1 MQRDSPNLQSREVSG
16 HRAPIETASS
26 ELTRDIN
33 RDLILE
39 RIRSLQPISRVD
51 LARASGLQPS
61 TVSSIVEQLLEEK
74 WIEEGASIRTSRG
87 RRPTMLCLNRS
98 SAMLVADVR
107 PLHAVLAV
115 VDLNGQ
121 ILSRQAVPLGSDA
134 RQGTGAIAAG
144 MRVLRQSFPEK
155 TFEGV
160 GLSMPG
166 RVNPE
171 NSRLI
176 LAPNLRWSN
185 FDIRRTLARQLGLP
199 VALENAA
206 NACLLSEIWF
216 GHMDGVR
223 NALLITISEGLGAAI
238 LADRRLI
245 TGHAGLAGEFG
256 HVCFD
261 PSGPRCGCG
270 QKGCWEMYA
279 SSSAALRYLCE
290 ITGSKKKLNISEL
303 IALALDGNPAA
314 IKAIRKQAIAI
325 GVGLRIVTAA
335 VSPEIILFAGDI
347 TAFWDAAQ
355 AIIQKQCQDRMLAGK
370 PPRLVSIG
378 DGETARLRGAAAL
391 VLQRHSNYYR
401 ANHDRNAAKKQSTQR
416 NSSMTS
422 VSQL

>member
-33 RDLILE
+33 RDIILE

-223 NALLITISEGLGAAI
+223 NAVLITVSEGLGAAI
-238 LADRRLI
+238 LANRRLI

-279 SSSAALRYLCE
+279 SSSAALRYFCE
-290 ITGSKKKLNISEL
+290 ITNSKKKLTISEF
-303 IALALDGNPAA
+303 IARALDGNPAA